1 MTFDSYLRLLPK
13 AELHCHFVSVMRP
26 ATLIELA
33 ATHGVQ
39 LPSDDVEGLLDF
51 DNLQDFLDV
60 FNAAHAV
67 LATPEDFARVA
78 YEGVQDAIAAGNLRY
93 REYFINP
100 QNFAMPYE
108 QLVDAIADGLQS
120 AERDYGVGFR
130 LVIAINRSH
139 SPESAVQLV
148 NTVSSH
154 PREFVVGLGMD
165 DLTPEGTEDPIRFTA
180 AYELARKAGLKVSA
194 HVGETMPAS
203 PDNVALAIDVLKVD
217 RIDHGYR
224 IMDDAA
230 LVSRVRELGMPF
242 TCTPVSTRVLSQWE
256 FTPDH
261 RIAQMVRAGLTV
273 TFATDDAVFFSTD
286 IGREY
291 REAIPAMGLDRMD
304 AARIA
309 RAGFESAWCSD
320 LQKQRLLA
328 DFDAQLLALNAAF
341 PAGSIGS

>member
-33 ATHGVQ
+33 VAHGVE

-51 DNLQDFLDV
+51 DNLGDFLDV

-67 LATPEDFARVA
+67 LVTPEDFARVA
-78 YEGVQDAIAAGNLRY
+78 YEGVQDAIEAGNLRY

-100 QNFAMPYE
+100 QNFALDYE
-108 QLVDAIADGLQS
+108 ALVDAIAAGLEK
-120 AERDYGVGFR
+120 AEREYGVGFR
-130 LVIAINRSH
+130 LVVAINRSH
-139 SPESAVQLV
+139 SPRSAVELV
-148 NTVSSH
+148 RTVIAH

-165 DLTPEGTEDPIRFTA
+165 DLTPEGTEDPIQFAA
-180 AYELARKAGLKVSA
+180 AYELAREAGLKVSA
-194 HVGETMPAS
+194 HVGETLLAS
-203 PDNVALAIDVLKVD
+203 SANVATAIDVLMVD

-230 LVSRVRELGMPF
+230 LVSRALASQIPF

-261 RIAQMVRAGLTV
+261 RIALMVRAGLNV

-291 REAIPAMGLDRMD
+291 REAIPAMGLTRMD

-320 LQKQRLLA
+320 DQKHRLLA
-328 DFDAQLLALNAAF
+328 EFDAQLLALDAAL